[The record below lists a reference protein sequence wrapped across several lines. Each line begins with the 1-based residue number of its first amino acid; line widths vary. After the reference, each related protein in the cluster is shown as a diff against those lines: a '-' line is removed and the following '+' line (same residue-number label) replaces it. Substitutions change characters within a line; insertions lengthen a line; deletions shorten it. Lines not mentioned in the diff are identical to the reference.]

1 MRRNKISVSPLVFN
15 CSIQLT
21 HFWEYAAFHN
31 YRLVG
36 CSIAWCPYYMN
47 DLCPRELSV
56 RASGMDWDR
65 NGPEQSSG
73 KDFGDR
79 NGIIIKIWKFCISFI
94 VCGFLPSV
102 SIWTWC
108 TTECL
113 RDVAESAEVKIFFF
127 WGGGDDA
134 LLRWITYIHSNTSPW
149 YEHQMH
155 DFQLEKH
162 QKTFSGRAPPGPAG
176 SLSAPGPLNAKMGK
190 EKGGARERPLPRLFR
205 SLREAKKLGS
215 AEAPLP
221 CDGVVHGW
229 PLEIRPSPRVLSCR
243 VKICQFPL
251 T

>member
-31 YRLVG
+31 YRQVG
-36 CSIAWCPYYMN
+36 CSTAWCPYYMN

-127 WGGGDDA
+127 FGGGWRTIA
-134 LLRWITYIHSNTSPW
+134 LDNLYTHVTHRPGMNTRCMIFSSKSTRKRLAAGLRP
-149 YEHQMH
+149 
-155 DFQLEKH
+155 D
-162 QKTFSGRAPPGPAG
+162 
-176 SLSAPGPLNAKMGK
+176 PL
-190 EKGGARERPLPRLFR
+190 
-205 SLREAKKLGS
+205 
-215 AEAPLP
+215 
-221 CDGVVHGW
+221 GV
-229 PLEIRPSPRVLSCR
+229 
-243 VKICQFPL
+243 
-251 T
+251 